1 LRLQID
7 ERYTASLLIGLSQS
21 DAGVDEPKSSSMLC
35 SDSYST
41 SNDWFKDETQIPFQR
56 RARSPGKYTQ
66 SERETFR
73 RERNRMHAKRTRD
86 RKKLFFEISEKVIT
100 NMEKEN
106 KILRNYLVAIN
117 VMKPEYAT
125 MCEENDRKAR
135 LSLASL
141 KSGMEGLEDRL
152 NTGFIGST
160 REVAISDDDDED
172 DDYDGVGADVD
183 KDSNHDSYDG
193 IESNGS
199 SHGET
204 SHESTSS
211 CSLTH
216 TPSVID
222 DTDMY
227 GKDDVSVDG
236 SDEVTDA
243 SMSFQVQDKTSL
255 NFVNKLSLDALNA
268 HMGRNVHR

>member
-1 LRLQID
+1 
-7 ERYTASLLIGLSQS
+7 
-21 DAGVDEPKSSSMLC
+21 
-35 SDSYST
+35 
-41 SNDWFKDETQIPFQR
+41 
-56 RARSPGKYTQ
+56 
-66 SERETFR
+66 
-73 RERNRMHAKRTRD
+73 
-86 RKKLFFEISEKVIT
+86 
-100 NMEKEN
+100 
-106 KILRNYLVAIN
+106 
-117 VMKPEYAT
+117 MKPEYAS

-152 NTGFIGST
+152 NAGSVGLA
-160 REVAISDDDDED
+160 REIAISDYEED

-183 KDSNHDSYDG
+183 KDSNHDSNDG

-204 SHESTSS
+204 SYESTSS
-211 CSLTH
+211 SSLTH
-216 TPSVID
+216 TPSIID
-222 DTDMY
+222 DTDIY

-243 SMSFQVQDKTSL
+243 SMSFQVQDKSSL

-268 HMGRNVHR
+268 RMGRNVHR